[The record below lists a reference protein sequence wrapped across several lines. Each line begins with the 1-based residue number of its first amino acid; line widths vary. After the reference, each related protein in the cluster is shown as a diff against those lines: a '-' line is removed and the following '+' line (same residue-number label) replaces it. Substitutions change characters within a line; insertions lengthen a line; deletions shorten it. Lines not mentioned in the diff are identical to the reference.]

1 MAKKEQI
8 LEILNAYKSEADNF
22 NDAIFT
28 DKFEVL
34 AQDIVKLFAIPD
46 VRLSLPDAENIDYLR
61 GFIDGYGGEEPHEV
75 FPDGFKGI
83 NEVYDK
89 VDELNGQRLCFVDA

>member
-8 LEILNAYKSEADNF
+8 LELLNAYKIEVDNF
-22 NDAIFT
+22 NDAVFT

-34 AQDIVKLFAIPD
+34 AQDIVKLFAIPN

-61 GFIDGYGGEEPHEV
+61 GFIDGYGGEEPHGV
-75 FPDGFKGI
+75 MPDGFKDI
-83 NEVYDK
+83 NEVWDK
-89 VDELNGQRLCFVDA
+89 MYELKGNEA